1 MEGHT
6 TSEGLRY
13 VEAELHYLVDTGEKP
28 AIYLYPPPP
37 GISQRTGRYA
47 TSTVPIHDGR
57 ALLPQL
63 SLDKQGFLLQPHETK
78 VVNFYDEQEVQA
90 VYYPEVEQLVQTV
103 TGAAKVVVFDHTW
116 RCASAAKQTKYSAQE
131 PVRMAHND
139 YTPRSGPQRVRDLL
153 AADEAEARLQR
164 RFVEINVW
172 RPIQQGPVEDTPLAV
187 CDGQTIAPQDF
198 VATDLKYRDRTG
210 EVYVL
215 TFNPHHRWYYFP
227 HMQRNEALLLKGYDS
242 LTDGRTRFTAHTA
255 FDDPTALPHAVAR
268 ESIEIRTL
276 VFF

>member
-1 MEGHT
+1 MDT
-6 TSEGLRY
+6 REGLKD
-13 VEAELHYLVDTGEKP
+13 VEAVLNYLVDTGEKP
-28 AIYLYPPPP
+28 VIYLYPPPP
-37 GISQRTGRYA
+37 GVPQRTGRYT
-47 TSTVPIHDGR
+47 TSTVTIRDGR

-63 SLDKQGFLLQPHETK
+63 AVDKQGFLLQRHETE
-78 VVNFYDEQEVQA
+78 VMNFYDEHEVQA
-90 VYYPEVEQLVQTV
+90 VYYPEVERLVQAV

-116 RCASAAKQTKYSAQE
+116 RCAAAAKQAEHGAQG
-131 PVRMAHND
+131 PVRVAHND

-153 AADEAEARLQR
+153 TADEAEARLQR

-172 RPIQQGPVEDTPLAV
+172 RPIRGPVEDTPLAV
-187 CDGQTIAPQDF
+187 CDGQTIAAQDF

-210 EVYVL
+210 EVYTL

-227 HMQRNEALLLKGYDS
+227 HMQSNEALLLKGYDS

-255 FDDPTALPHAVAR
+255 FDDPTASPQAAAR

>member
-1 MEGHT
+1 MEHDT
-6 TSEGLRY
+6 REGLRD
-13 VEAELHYLVDTGEKP
+13 VEAVLNYLIDTGEKP
-28 AIYLYPPPP
+28 AVYLYPPPP
-37 GISQRTGRYA
+37 GTPQRTGRYT
-47 TSTVPIHDGR
+47 TSTVTIRDGR

-63 SLDKQGFLLQPHETK
+63 ALDKQGFLLQRHETK
-78 VVNFYDEQEVQA
+78 VMNFYDEHEVQA
-90 VYYPEVEQLVQTV
+90 VYYPEVERLVQAV

-116 RCASAAKQTKYSAQE
+116 RCASADKRAEHGAEE

-153 AADEAEARLQR
+153 AADEAEARLRR

-172 RPIQQGPVEDTPLAV
+172 RPIRGPVEGTPLAV
-187 CDGQTIAPQDF
+187 CDGQTIAPQDL

-215 TFNPHHRWYYFP
+215 TFNPRHRWYYFP
-227 HMQRNEALLLKGYDS
+227 RMQSNEALLLKGYDS

-255 FDDPTALPHAVAR
+255 FDDPTAPPQAAAR

>member
-1 MEGHT
+1 MDHDT
-6 TSEGLRY
+6 REGLKY
-13 VEAELHYLVDTGEKP
+13 VEAVLNYLVDTGEKP
-28 AIYLYPPPP
+28 VIYLYPPPP
-37 GISQRTGRYA
+37 GIPQRTGRYTTA
-47 TSTVPIHDGR
+47 TVSIRDGR
-57 ALLPQL
+57 AILPQL
-63 SLDKQGFLLQPHETK
+63 SLDKQGFLLQRHETK
-78 VVNFYDEQEVQA
+78 VVNFYDEHEVQT
-90 VYYPEVEQLVQTV
+90 VYYPEVEQLVQAV
-103 TGAAKVVVFDHTW
+103 TGTAKVVVFDHTW
-116 RCASAAKQTKYSAQE
+116 RCASAAKQAEHGAQE

-153 AADEAEARLQR
+153 AADEAETRLQR

-172 RPIQQGPVEDTPLAV
+172 RPIRGPVEDTPLAV
-187 CDGQTIAPQDF
+187 CDGQTIAPQDL

-210 EVYVL
+210 EVYAL

-227 HMQRNEALLLKGYDS
+227 HIQRNEALLLKGYDS

-276 VFF
+276 AFF

>member
-1 MEGHT
+1 MEHDT
-6 TSEGLRY
+6 REGLRD
-13 VEAELHYLVDTGEKP
+13 VEAVLNYLVDTGEKP

-37 GISQRTGRYA
+37 GIPQRTGRYT
-47 TSTVPIHDGR
+47 TSLVIIRDGR

-63 SLDKQGFLLQPHETK
+63 ALDKQGFLLQRHETK
-78 VVNFYDEQEVQA
+78 VVNFYDEPEVQA
-90 VYYPEVEQLVQTV
+90 VYYPEVERLVQAV

-116 RCASAAKQTKYSAQE
+116 RCAAADKRAEHGAQE

-153 AADEAEARLQR
+153 AADEAEARLRR

-172 RPIQQGPVEDTPLAV
+172 RPIRGPVEDTPLAV
-187 CDGQTIAPQDF
+187 CDGQTIAPQDL

-215 TFNPHHRWYYFP
+215 TFNPRHRWYYFP
-227 HMQRNEALLLKGYDS
+227 RMQSNEALLLKGYDS

-255 FDDPTALPHAVAR
+255 FDDPTAPPQAAAR

-276 VFF
+276 AFF

>member
-1 MEGHT
+1 MEEHT
-6 TSEGLRY
+6 KSEGLKY

-37 GISQRTGRYA
+37 GIPQRTGRYD

-57 ALLPQL
+57 ALLPQF
-63 SLDKQGFLLQPHETK
+63 SLDKQGFLLQHHETK
-78 VVNFYDEQEVQA
+78 VANFYDEQEVQA
-90 VYYPEVEQLVQTV
+90 VYYPEVERLVQSV
-103 TGAAKVVVFDHTW
+103 TGAAKVVVFDHTR
-116 RCASAAKQTKYSAQE
+116 RCASAAQQTAYGAQE

-139 YTPRSGPQRVRDLL
+139 YTLRSGPQRVRDLL

-172 RPIQQGPVEDTPLAV
+172 RPIRGPVEDTPLAV

-227 HMQRNEALLLKGYDS
+227 HMQSNEVLLLKGYDS

-255 FDDPTALPHAVAR
+255 FDHPSAPPQATAR

>member
-1 MEGHT
+1 MDHDT
-6 TSEGLRY
+6 REGLKY
-13 VEAELHYLVDTGEKP
+13 MEAVLNYLVNTGEKP

-37 GISQRTGRYA
+37 GVPQRTGCYTTA
-47 TSTVPIHDGR
+47 TVPIRDGR
-57 ALLPQL
+57 ALVPQL
-63 SLDKQGFLLQPHETK
+63 SLDKQGFLLQRHETRMG
-78 VVNFYDEQEVQA
+78 NFYDEHEVQA
-90 VYYPEVEQLVQTV
+90 VYYPEVERLVQAV

-116 RCASAAKQTKYSAQE
+116 RCASASKRAEHSAQE
-131 PVRMAHND
+131 PVRVAHND
-139 YTPRSGPQRVRDLL
+139 YTPRSGPQRMRDLL
-153 AADEAEARLQR
+153 ATDEAEARLQR

-172 RPIQQGPVEDTPLAV
+172 RPIQGPVEDTPLAV
-187 CDGQTIAPQDF
+187 CDGQTIASQDL

-210 EVYVL
+210 EVYTL

-227 HMQRNEALLLKGYDS
+227 HMQSNEALLLKGYDS

-255 FDDPTALPHAVAR
+255 FDDPTVLPQAVAR

>member
-1 MEGHT
+1 MDNHT

-37 GISQRTGRYA
+37 GIPQRTGRYT

-63 SLDKQGFLLQPHETK
+63 SLDKQGFLLQHHETRM
-78 VVNFYDEQEVQA
+78 VNFYDEHEVQA
-90 VYYPEVEQLVQTV
+90 FYYPEVERLVQTV
-103 TGAAKVVVFDHTW
+103 TGAAKVLVFGHTW
-116 RCASAAKQTKYSAQE
+116 RCASAAKQAEHSGQE

-139 YTPRSGPQRVRDLL
+139 YTPRSGPQRVRALL
-153 AADEAEARLQR
+153 PTEEAEARLQR

-172 RPIQQGPVEDTPLAV
+172 RPTQGPVEDTPLAV

-255 FDDPTALPHAVAR
+255 FDDPTARSHALAR

>member
-1 MEGHT
+1 MDNNTG
-6 TSEGLRY
+6 EGLKY
-13 VEAELHYLVDTGEKP
+13 VEAVLNYLVDTGEKP
-28 AIYLYPPPP
+28 AVHLYPPPP
-37 GISQRTGRYA
+37 GTPQRTGRYT
-47 TSTVPIHDGR
+47 TSTVTIRDGR

-63 SLDKQGFLLQPHETK
+63 ALDQQGFLLQRHETG
-78 VVNFYDEQEVQA
+78 VVNFYDEPEVQA
-90 VYYPEVEQLVQTV
+90 VYYPEVERLVQAV
-103 TGAAKVVVFDHTW
+103 TGAAKVVVFDHTR
-116 RCASAAKQTKYSAQE
+116 RCASAAKQTEYDAQE

-139 YTPRSGPQRVRDLL
+139 YTLRSGPQRVRDLL

-172 RPIQQGPVEDTPLAV
+172 RPIRGPVEDTPLAV

-227 HMQRNEALLLKGYDS
+227 HMQSNEVLLLKGYDS

-255 FDDPTALPHAVAR
+255 FDHPSAPPQATAR